1 MLFFWNFYSSW
12 KNIHHSFHKN
22 TKPQKTVF
30 YTDNNKK
37 TIRIEQWTPIITP
50 NQHIRMISE
59 GYCDTEDWSNDT
71 KNSALNR
78 RNKLYENKKV
88 ILNCNNTLQYYSI
101 FDQINADLVCM

>member
-1 MLFFWNFYSSW
+1 
-12 KNIHHSFHKN
+12 
-22 TKPQKTVF
+22 
-30 YTDNNKK
+30 
-37 TIRIEQWTPIITP
+37 
-50 NQHIRMISE
+50 MISE